1 MLKIRDCYIIKSEGI
16 SSEKFLIMFECLHG
30 STMWK
35 NLAVSQQ
42 SKVWCELRLQGVSQE
57 RCSVCRTA
65 METVPGLR
73 VTARMKDGKRN
84 GEAL

>member
-1 MLKIRDCYIIKSEGI
+1 
-16 SSEKFLIMFECLHG
+16 
-30 STMWK
+30 MWK

-65 METVPGLR
+65 IETVPGLR